1 VKEFL
6 GDVLLVEDFAVQEAK
21 TKRFIGLVAETA
33 GDARKVLV
41 IGASFEP
48 GTYLAARNVR
58 KTLLVRAADVN
69 TEQLLGFDK
78 IVITKE
84 ALGTLSERLA
94 R

>member
-1 VKEFL
+1 M
-6 GDVLLVEDFAVQEAK
+6 LLVEDFAVQEAK

-48 GTYLAARNVR
+48 VLPRRPQREEDPSGARGGR
-58 KTLLVRAADVN
+58 KYQ
-69 TEQLLGFDK
+69 QLLGFDK